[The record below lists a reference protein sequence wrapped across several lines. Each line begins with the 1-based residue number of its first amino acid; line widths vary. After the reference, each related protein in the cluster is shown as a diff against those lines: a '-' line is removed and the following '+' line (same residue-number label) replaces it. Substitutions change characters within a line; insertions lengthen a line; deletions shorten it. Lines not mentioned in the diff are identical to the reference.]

1 MIDIETGSLA
11 DLPKVGVDAYAE
23 DPSTRVLCL
32 AYQFDDDPIE
42 LWWPGQPLPFRLT
55 HPDITWVAHNAA
67 FEIAIWRHVLAA
79 RYGWPPCP
87 AAHQWS
93 CTMARSQYH
102 GLPAALDD
110 VTLALR
116 FPPSM
121 RKDAA
126 GRRVMMQLM
135 RPRSLYPTPR
145 WWHEDAPAKFDA
157 LCRYCVRDVEIEVK
171 LDRMLPKLPTTEHHL
186 WLINH
191 AMNMR
196 GVLLDVDL
204 IDAMQKIVEN
214 ETHRLNGE
222 LNRVT
227 NGRLR
232 SINQVAKVKQFLSD
246 EHDLKVTGLDKDA
259 VAQILNTDPFL
270 DPVAQR
276 ILEIRAEAAKTSTAK
291 LAAMKRST
299 SSDGYA
305 RGLWRYYGASRTGRY
320 SGQRIQLQNLARP
333 TIKSTAAAID
343 LILKDEPADVLNML
357 FEDTPLGVV
366 SSCLRGCIVPEPGN
380 LFAVGDLSQI
390 EARIVAWLAGQQD
403 VLDVYASGEDVYVWT
418 ANQAGS
424 NNRQLGKVIRLAL
437 GFGMGATKFIDTA
450 ATYQIALDE
459 LQAKRIVDDWR
470 ASSTNIVEFWYELGN
485 AAMAVATGRD
495 GYYECVGRG
504 HSAIGL
510 ERRRRAMIMHLPSS
524 RELFYQYIDRLWDP
538 DRGRFRLVYEGVNQ
552 YTRRWERIS
561 TWGGKLV
568 ENATQAVARDVLT
581 DSLRTLWVK
590 LDIVGTV
597 HDELIVESPA
607 ARAAWDLS
615 TMLMV
620 MKTTPAWAPGLP
632 VGAEG
637 RVVARYGK

>member
-42 LWWPGQPLPFRLT
+42 VWYPGQPVPRIN
-55 HPDITWVAHNAA
+55 HPGTTYVAHNAA
-67 FEIAIWRHVLAA
+67 FEIAIWRHVLTG
-79 RYGWPPCP
+79 YGWGDCPP
-87 AAHQWS
+87 AHQWS

-110 VTLALR
+110 VALALR

-157 LCRYCVRDVEIEVK
+157 LCRYCVRDVEIEAK
-171 LDRMLPKLPTTEHHL
+171 LDRMLPKLPTTEFHL

-196 GVLLDVDL
+196 GVLLDTDL
-204 IDAMQKIVEN
+204 IDRMQLIVDS
-214 ETHRLNGE
+214 ETSRLNTE
-222 LNRVT
+222 LAGVT
-227 NGRLR
+227 AGRLQ
-232 SINQVAKVKQFLSD
+232 SINQVTKIKNFLAA
-246 EHDLKVTGLDKDA
+246 EYDLKLDGLDKDV
-259 VAQILNTDPFL
+259 VAHVLATDPFL
-270 DPVAQR
+270 TPFAQR

-299 SSDGYA
+299 SGDGYA

-424 NNRQLGKVIRLAL
+424 TNRQLGKVIRLAL
-437 GFGMGATKFIDTA
+437 GFGMGSTKFVETA
-450 ATYQIALDE
+450 ATYQIVLNDV
-459 LQAKRIVDDWR
+459 QAAMIVDDWR
-470 ASSTNIVEFWYELGN
+470 ASSTHIVEFWYELGS

-495 GYYECVGRG
+495 GYHETVGR
-504 HSAIGL
+504 IGL
-510 ERRRRAMIMHLPSS
+510 ERRRKAMVMHLPSG
-524 RELFYQYIDRLWDP
+524 RELFYQYIDCLWDP

-581 DSLRTLWVK
+581 DSLRTLFRTG

-615 TMLMV
+615 TMLTV

>member
-1 MIDIETGSLA
+1 LHRCVIDIETGSLA

-42 LWWPGQPLPFRLT
+42 VWYPGQPVPRIN
-55 HPDITWVAHNAA
+55 HPGTTYVAHNAA
-67 FEIAIWRHVLAA
+67 FEIAIWRHVLTG
-79 RYGWPPCP
+79 YGWGDCPP
-87 AAHQWS
+87 AHQWS

-110 VTLALR
+110 VALALR

-157 LCRYCVRDVEIEVK
+157 LCRYCVRDVEIEAK
-171 LDRMLPKLPTTEHHL
+171 LDRMLPKLPTTEFHL

-196 GVLLDVDL
+196 GVLLDTDL
-204 IDAMQKIVEN
+204 IDRMQLIVDS
-214 ETHRLNGE
+214 ETSRLNTE
-222 LNRVT
+222 LAGVT
-227 NGRLR
+227 AGRLQ
-232 SINQVAKVKQFLSD
+232 SINQVTKIKNFLAA
-246 EHDLKVTGLDKDA
+246 EYDLKLDGLDKDV
-259 VAQILNTDPFL
+259 VAHVLATDPFL
-270 DPVAQR
+270 TPFAQR

-299 SSDGYA
+299 SGDGYA

-424 NNRQLGKVIRLAL
+424 TNRQLGKVIRLAL
-437 GFGMGATKFIDTA
+437 GFGMGSTKFVETA
-450 ATYQIALDE
+450 ATYQIVLNDV
-459 LQAKRIVDDWR
+459 QAAMIVDDWR
-470 ASSTNIVEFWYELGN
+470 ASSTHIVEFWYELGS

-495 GYYECVGRG
+495 GYHETVGR
-504 HSAIGL
+504 IGL
-510 ERRRRAMIMHLPSS
+510 ERRRKAMVMHLPSG
-524 RELFYQYIDRLWDP
+524 RELFYQYIDCLWDP

-581 DSLRTLWVK
+581 DSLRTLFRTG

-615 TMLMV
+615 TMLTV

>member
-1 MIDIETGSLA
+1 MHRCVIDIETGSLA

-42 LWWPGQPLPFRLT
+42 VWYPGQPVPRIN
-55 HPDITWVAHNAA
+55 HPGTTYVAHNAA
-67 FEIAIWRHVLAA
+67 FEIAIWRHVLTG
-79 RYGWPPCP
+79 YGWGDCPP
-87 AAHQWS
+87 AHQWS

-110 VTLALR
+110 VALALR

-157 LCRYCVRDVEIEVK
+157 LCRYCVRDVEIEAK
-171 LDRMLPKLPTTEHHL
+171 LDRMLPKLPTTEFHL

-196 GVLLDVDL
+196 GVLLDTDL
-204 IDAMQKIVEN
+204 IDRMQLIVDS
-214 ETHRLNGE
+214 ETSRLNTE
-222 LNRVT
+222 LAGVT
-227 NGRLR
+227 AGRLQ
-232 SINQVAKVKQFLSD
+232 SINQVTKIKNFLAA
-246 EHDLKVTGLDKDA
+246 EYDLKLDGLDKDV
-259 VAQILNTDPFL
+259 VAHVLATDPFL
-270 DPVAQR
+270 TPFAQR

-299 SSDGYA
+299 SGDGYA

-424 NNRQLGKVIRLAL
+424 TNRQLGKVIRLAL
-437 GFGMGATKFIDTA
+437 GFGMGSTKFVETA
-450 ATYQIALDE
+450 ATYQIVLNDV
-459 LQAKRIVDDWR
+459 QAAMIVDDWR
-470 ASSTNIVEFWYELGN
+470 ASSTHIVEFWYELGS

-495 GYYECVGRG
+495 GYHETVGR
-504 HSAIGL
+504 IGL
-510 ERRRRAMIMHLPSS
+510 ERRRKAMVMHLPSG
-524 RELFYQYIDRLWDP
+524 RELFYQYIDCLWDP

-581 DSLRTLWVK
+581 DSLRTLFRTG

-615 TMLMV
+615 TMLTV